1 MIAQENQIVVF
12 DPEAIGISLNTA
24 TRELLPTPLEGLYLI
39 VHAATCPPDERQTAV
54 AQVEAVLAKGGIPP
68 GSTEWCICQPLEG
81 DDMTPCILAD
91 MGRILAVTT
100 TAEA

>member
-1 MIAQENQIVVF
+1 MIAQENQIVIF

-24 TRELLPTPLEGLYLI
+24 TRELLPTPLDGPYLI
-39 VHAATCPPDERQTAV
+39 VHAATCPPEYQTAV

-68 GSTEWCICQPLEG
+68 GSTEWCICQPLEE
-81 DDMTPCILAD
+81 DDLTPCILAD
-91 MGRILAVTT
+91 MGRIIAVTT